1 MPCAIPEFKREVIKV
16 KIELKQHNKSIAN
29 DTSVSERTIRA
40 YKKNLRDHGTL
51 CPPKAVLQGR
61 RRKITPEMQEVC
73 VNTYQRCCQKLMFSR
88 SLICCVHVLLCTLMS
103 KSIICGMP
111 LVFRLTSNVLN
122 AWSKKQVRFHLL
134 FDYNFFEF
142 SNS

>member
-16 KIELKQHNKSIAN
+16 KIKLKQHNKSIAN

-61 RRKITPEMQEVC
+61 HRKITPKMQEVC
-73 VNTYQRCCQKLMFSR
+73 VNTYQRCCQKLMISC
-88 SLICCVHVLLCTLMS
+88 SLILLCTHPSLY
-103 KSIICGMP
+103 
-111 LVFRLTSNVLN
+111 VD
-122 AWSKKQVRFHLL
+122 KQVYHLW
-134 FDYNFFEF
+134 DAF
-142 SNS
+142 SVQVDEQCIKR

>member
-16 KIELKQHNKSIAN
+16 KIELKQHDKTIAK

-61 RRKITPEMQEVC
+61 PRKITLEMQEVR
-73 VNTYQRCCQKLMFSR
+73 VNSYQ
-88 SLICCVHVLLCTLMS
+88 
-103 KSIICGMP
+103 
-111 LVFRLTSNVLN
+111 
-122 AWSKKQVRFHLL
+122 HLL
-134 FDYNFFEF
+134 PKADD
-142 SNS
+142 